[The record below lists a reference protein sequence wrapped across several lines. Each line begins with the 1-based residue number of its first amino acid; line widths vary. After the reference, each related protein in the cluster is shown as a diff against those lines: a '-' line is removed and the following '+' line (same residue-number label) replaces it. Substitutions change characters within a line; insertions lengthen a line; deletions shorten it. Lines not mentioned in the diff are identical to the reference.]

1 MKRLVGC
8 IFILLFL
15 LVSFNVTLAL
25 DSDNQTNTKKPFI
38 YYPVPY
44 VPVLKDLQYVAEKSA
59 VLKTPQV
66 VTGML
71 VFKGDY
77 SAKSLLD
84 FYKVQMPNNGWKIV
98 GSSSAS
104 KISFLAYKRPNGTVF
119 ISISEGVF
127 SSELRI
133 VIILEKEPES

>member
-1 MKRLVGC
+1 MRKLLSC
-8 IFILLFL
+8 IFVLCFIIAGLT
-15 LVSFNVTLAL
+15 NVWAL
-25 DSDNQTNTKKPFI
+25 NSENQTTTKKTLI

-59 VLKTPQV
+59 VLRTPQV
-66 VTGML
+66 VTGVL

-84 FYKVQMPNNGWKIV
+84 FYKVQMPNNGWQIV

-133 VIILEKEPES
+133 VIILEKK